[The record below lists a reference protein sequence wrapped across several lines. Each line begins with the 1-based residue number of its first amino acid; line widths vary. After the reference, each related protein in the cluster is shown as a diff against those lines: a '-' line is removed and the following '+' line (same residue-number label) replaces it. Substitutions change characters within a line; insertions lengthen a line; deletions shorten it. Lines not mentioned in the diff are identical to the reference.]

1 MGAKLPPFSISE
13 EDGSP
18 TIWQPWQI
26 KFSNGVVTDNGDG
39 TCSVNISAGTGGAPT
54 TATYITQT
62 PDGTLTAEQALNQL
76 NTGLLKNASGTG
88 VLVIAS
94 GGVDFE
100 NILSAKS
107 FIALFFEF
115 IMTSSVL

>member
-39 TCSVNISAGTGGAPT
+39 TCSVNILSAGSPVLRKGNVFYLNTDGNTANFLNGAGLFTSPSGGAAIAYAPSN
-54 TATYITQT
+54 ATYIVQT
-62 PDGTLTAEQALNQL
+62 NNTVLTNEQVLAALSS
-76 NTGLLKNASGTG
+76 GL
-88 VLVIAS
+88 
-94 GGVDFE
+94 
-100 NILSAKS
+100 
-107 FIALFFEF
+107 
-115 IMTSSVL
+115 